1 MELSKPVQQKLE
13 EKTGLE
19 LIWESRSL
27 FSEILFCFR
36 ECHDICVQSE
46 LFSDVTILAVDQCAV
61 DFRQLSMDTVLIAKR
76 VSNQWLDVAISFF
89 ENIDDAENPQ
99 EMLKLLGDQA
109 RELAQCFKLIA
120 AWARDLGGRFH
131 EAQDG
136 TIKEAEEFKR
146 EFSAAVERA
155 ESVKKQA
162 EENLDKA
169 KKLHKEAQQ
178 SEDTWKTW
186 KVALAWIP
194 ISFIVTVPGTAAAE
208 KETAEASKL
217 EAKASK
223 KLREN
228 EQELEK
234 RMSQNEKAKVR
245 KPIASYTG
253 TYILSYVASYLH
265 SYSCTELLESC
276 VSLF

>member
-1 MELSKPVQQKLE
+1 MELSSKQRLSKKLE

-19 LIWESRSL
+19 LIWESRTL
-27 FSEILFCFR
+27 FYEILFCFR
-36 ECHDICVQSE
+36 ECHDICVKSE
-46 LFSDVTILAVDQCAV
+46 LFTDETILAVGQCAD
-61 DFRQLSMDTVLIAKR
+61 DFRQLSMDTVSIAKR
-76 VSNQWLDVAISFF
+76 VSNQWLNAAIDFF
-89 ENIDDAENPQ
+89 ENIDDVDNPQ

-131 EAQDG
+131 KAHDG
-136 TIKEAEEFKR
+136 TIKEAKEFEL
-146 EFSAAVERA
+146 EFEAAVERA

-178 SEDTWKTW
+178 TEDMWKTW
-186 KVALAWIP
+186 KIALAWIP

-217 EAKASK
+217 EAKSSK
-223 KLREN
+223 RLRES
-228 EQELEK
+228 EQEMDE
-234 RMSQNEKAKVR
+234 RMSENKKAKVR
-245 KPIASYTG
+245 THIAIDSYNG
-253 TYILSYVASYLH
+253 TYIYP
-265 SYSCTELLESC
+265 
-276 VSLF
+276 